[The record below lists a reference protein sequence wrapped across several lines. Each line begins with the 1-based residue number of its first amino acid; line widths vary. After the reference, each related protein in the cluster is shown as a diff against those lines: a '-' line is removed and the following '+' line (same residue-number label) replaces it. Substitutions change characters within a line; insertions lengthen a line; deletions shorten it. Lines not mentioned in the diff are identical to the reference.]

1 MSYRFPQVQ
10 GEKAEINLS
19 KMPMLHK
26 TVSSK
31 IAPVSEQYVCL
42 EIVGIIKKKKK
53 VADANNR

>member
-31 IAPVSEQYVCL
+31 IASVSEQYVCL
-42 EIVGIIKKKKK
+42 EIVGIIKKKSSGC
-53 VADANNR
+53 